1 MRKGVCRVREFVAM
15 QFPTIDGYNAEFYF
29 KTNTKFNFEIAGD
42 KVHLKKNNQIYLTA
56 PINVMKSMVI
66 IEESEEE

>member
-1 MRKGVCRVREFVAM
+1 MSKGVCRVREFIEM

-42 KVHLKKNNQIYLTA
+42 KVHLEKNNQIYLTA

-66 IEESEEE
+66 IEESGE

>member
-15 QFPTIDGYNAEFYF
+15 QFPTIDGYNAEFFF
-29 KTNTKFNFEIAGD
+29 KANTKFNFEIAGD
-42 KVHLKKNNQIYLTA
+42 KVYLKKHQICLTA
-56 PINVMKSMVI
+56 PINVMESMVI

>member
-15 QFPTIDGYNAEFYF
+15 QFPTIDGYNAEFFF
-29 KTNTKFNFEIAGD
+29 KANTKFNFEIAGD
-42 KVHLKKNNQIYLTA
+42 KVYLKKNHQIYLTA